1 MQIKIWKN
9 FKDVYLYINI
19 KCKHLHI
26 VMVLSKFSLSGN
38 LISLQKDSGSKEHN
52 QHLNFAQF
60 QKTEYLQCIKWCPLK
75 VFMS

>member
-26 VMVLSKFSLSGN
+26 VMVSSTFSLSRN

-52 QHLNFAQF
+52 QQLNFA
-60 QKTEYLQCIKWCPLK
+60 
-75 VFMS
+75 

>member
-1 MQIKIWKN
+1 
-9 FKDVYLYINI
+9 
-19 KCKHLHI
+19 
-26 VMVLSKFSLSGN
+26 MVLSKFSLSGN